1 MPNQF
6 ADLGISTPLLKAITA
21 LKFVVP
27 TEIQQKTIPLLLS
40 NTTDIVGLAK
50 TGTGK
55 TAAFGLPLLQLIDTN
70 STAIQ
75 ALILVPTRELG
86 HQIFSNL
93 EAFAKYLPE
102 VSIAATCGGIPIKPQ
117 IERLTSPTHIV
128 VATPGRLIDLIQ
140 RKAINLKETQFL
152 VLDEA
157 DEMITILNE
166 GLDEIIAELPKKR
179 RTFLFSAT
187 MPGSIKQL
195 VQNYLNKNSIQ
206 VSADM
211 QTVGNQEIDHQYIV
225 VDPIEKLNVLMHFL
239 TSKEGERGIIFCK
252 TKAAVNKLA
261 KNLAINKFSSGALHG
276 SLSQGIRDRI
286 MEQFREGYIHILVA
300 TDLAARGIDVAAISY
315 VVNYHLPDVYEVYVH
330 RSGRTARAGAKGV
343 SLTVLQQEEVAEIAD
358 FEKELGIK
366 FTKFKKPTSENIE
379 ENNALLWAK
388 QIFNTKPNQEVSAD
402 FKNKIKTVFH
412 HLTKDEL
419 IEKLLA
425 NQILQNKVEKEKLIK
440 APRKSN

>member
-1 MPNQF
+1 MSKQF
-6 ADLGISTPLLKAITA
+6 SDLGISAPLLKAITE
-21 LKFVVP
+21 LQFVAP
-27 TEIQQKTIPLLLS
+27 TEIQNKTIPLLLS
-40 NTTDIVGLAK
+40 HTTDLVGLAK

-70 STAIQ
+70 SPIVQ

-117 IERLTSPTHIV
+117 IERLAVPTHIV

-140 RKAINLKETQFL
+140 RKAIHLKETKFL

-157 DEMITILNE
+157 DEMVSILKE
-166 GLDEIIAELPKKR
+166 SLDEIIAELPKNHK
-179 RTFLFSAT
+179 TFLFSAT
-187 MPGSIKQL
+187 MPGTIKQL
-195 VQNYLNKNSIQ
+195 IQNYLNKNVVE

-211 QTVGNQEIDHQYIV
+211 QTVGNQGIDHQYIV
-225 VDPIEKLNVLMHFL
+225 VDPIEKLDVLMHFL
-239 TSKEGERGIIFCK
+239 TSKEGQRGIIFCK

-261 KNLAINKFSSGALHG
+261 KNLAINRFSSGALHG

-286 MEQFREGYIHILVA
+286 MDQFREGHIHILVA
-300 TDLAARGIDVAAISY
+300 TDLAARGIDVKEIAY
-315 VVNYHLPDVYEVYVH
+315 VVNYHLPDVYEAYVH
-330 RSGRTARAGAKGV
+330 RSGRTARAGAKGLA
-343 SLTVLQQEEVAEIAD
+343 LTVLQQEEVVEIAD
-358 FEKELGIK
+358 FEKELGIQ
-366 FTKFKKPTSENIE
+366 FTQFQKPSTENIE
-379 ENNALLWAK
+379 ENNTLLWAK
-388 QIFNTKPNQEVSAD
+388 QIFKTKPNHVVSDD

-419 IEKLLA
+419 IDKLVA
-425 NQILQNKVEKEKLIK
+425 NQLLQTKIDKEKPVK
-440 APRKSN
+440 KQKR